1 MADSPRVLIVDDD
14 MTEEEA
20 ALGMFTAD
28 VEVAREARREL
39 LSCHTCTL
47 GGGGP

>member
-20 ALGMFTAD
+20 VGYLPAD